1 MVLGAEQ
8 KRIFVMICNQAI
20 WFALIGVVT
29 GVIGYFA
36 CYRFLGSFLF
46 GLTATDPASM
56 LMVAILLL
64 LVVIVASFIP
74 ALRAARVQPVVALR
88 SE

>member
-1 MVLGAEQ
+1 M
-8 KRIFVMICNQAI
+8 
-20 WFALIGVVT
+20 GVVT
-29 GVIGYFA
+29 GVFVYVA
-36 CYRFLGSFLF
+36 CYRFFSSFLF

-64 LVVIVASFIP
+64 VTVVLASFIP

-88 SE
+88 RE